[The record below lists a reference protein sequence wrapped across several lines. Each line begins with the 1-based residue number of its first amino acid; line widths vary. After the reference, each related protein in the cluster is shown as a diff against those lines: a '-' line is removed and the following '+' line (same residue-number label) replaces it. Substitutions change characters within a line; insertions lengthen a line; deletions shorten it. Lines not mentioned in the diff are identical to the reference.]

1 VHLLDLALI
10 AHEVLARDFVDT
22 RLAPLRAMKR
32 AARARATETLRA
44 WLDAHGDVSA
54 TARAL
59 HIHPQSVRYRLAR
72 LREAFAGALDDPAGR
87 LEIAA
92 ALRASELLG
101 G

>member
-1 VHLLDLALI
+1 MRPSLVISPTPGSRRRRPCPA
-10 AHEVLARDFVDT
+10 ARD
-22 RLAPLRAMKR
+22 
-32 AARARATETLRA
+32 RATETLRA
-44 WLDAHGDVSA
+44 WLDAHGDVTA

-72 LREAFAGALDDPAGR
+72 LREAFAGALDDPPGR

-101 G
+101 GPG